1 MVAIE
6 GPARLCIATHEE
18 HVWDA
23 ASGKV
28 VARADLDVDGGA
40 WLSSSQQRE
49 KTIFMKREGDEWIM
63 HGLLV
68 DDMIHA
74 ATNDELLDQFIREY
88 KADFDITLED
98 VMSSFLWIAIGH
110 NKKDPAIH
118 LDTYVQETLTEYKA
132 AVSKF
137 LKPKKVHMQQG
148 VMLEQNDCPET
159 PDLVKQKVYRSFVA
173 KLQFAASWVR
183 GYITFFIV
191 IFLITF

>member
-1 MVAIE
+1 
-6 GPARLCIATHEE
+6 
-18 HVWDA
+18 
-23 ASGKV
+23 
-28 VARADLDVDGGA
+28 
-40 WLSSSQQRE
+40 
-49 KTIFMKREGDEWIM
+49 MKREGDEWIM

-183 GYITFFIV
+183 CDIAFTASKMARFCASAGPSNWAALHHVMGYLEENLSYELTYQRERSGGLRWLSKSS
-191 IFLITF
+191 IFATCSRT